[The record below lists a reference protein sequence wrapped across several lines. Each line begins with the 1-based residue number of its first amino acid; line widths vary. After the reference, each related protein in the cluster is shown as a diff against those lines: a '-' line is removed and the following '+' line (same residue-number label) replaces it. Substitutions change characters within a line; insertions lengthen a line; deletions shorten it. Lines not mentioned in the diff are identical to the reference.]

1 MSWTSEGS
9 LTRRATF
16 KTLSCACRKLNISCT
31 NSDKHGELL
40 KLDKP
45 CRCANTT
52 GGKCKQTISLNF
64 LTLDTSK
71 TFATNWAAECLGV
84 FFFSPFLFLH
94 NGCLRRTVCLSKTT
108 TTNCSFSS
116 HLLPRLSLPALLPS
130 PLLTLP
136 FQMSASQ
143 RDISHRVARVCVRVQ
158 EGEKERL
165 RRITS
170 KISPA
175 FYAQMSS
182 LSLPLS
188 PPLMWPVLIS
198 GADIAA
204 VPSPLVEKDS
214 FPTEKDALEH
224 STRTQHTH
232 AHSHTQTHSSTFEQW
247 EEAALTENGFFWG
260 GEWKD
265 QVAVKSTKPRA
276 TLRAA
281 RCQQLLFCLSMCCAR
296 TRTHKHTATGTQTHN
311 CLWQEQAALWP
322 LAGSW
327 LRQTLTLQ
335 ITDFHTFSL
344 VFSPKNSWIIP
355 KLNFLLEETMN
366 GFYKTQK
373 NKHISNPACVFMK
386 FFLRIFWN
394 WPEDDKCCSNEAFV
408 YL

>member
-1 MSWTSEGS
+1 
-9 LTRRATF
+9 
-16 KTLSCACRKLNISCT
+16 
-31 NSDKHGELL
+31 
-40 KLDKP
+40 
-45 CRCANTT
+45 
-52 GGKCKQTISLNF
+52 
-64 LTLDTSK
+64 
-71 TFATNWAAECLGV
+71 
-84 FFFSPFLFLH
+84 
-94 NGCLRRTVCLSKTT
+94 
-108 TTNCSFSS
+108 
-116 HLLPRLSLPALLPS
+116 
-130 PLLTLP
+130 
-136 FQMSASQ
+136 MSASQ

-373 NKHISNPACVFMK
+373 NKHISNPACVFMI

-394 WPEDDKCCSNEAFV
+394 WPEDDKCCSTRPLCIYNASKKTDLQLRGVVSRVSAASMLISLINTQVASQNSASSNYRWWLKCVIMRVCGKSRRPRHLVRFS
-408 YL
+408 